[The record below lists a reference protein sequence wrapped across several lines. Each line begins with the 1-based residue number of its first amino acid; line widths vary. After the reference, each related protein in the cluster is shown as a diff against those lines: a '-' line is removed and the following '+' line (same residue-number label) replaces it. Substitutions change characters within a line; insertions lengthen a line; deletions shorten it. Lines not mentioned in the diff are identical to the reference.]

1 VNDLSQVWWMGLLYV
16 VLMQVTAVF
25 RAIVL
30 QHYFYN
36 VLRVGVHVCV
46 LKPLSLS
53 LCVCVCACVLIPLSL
68 SLSVCVCVCVC
79 VCVLLTVPMA
89 YYNDHIATHHDCHGR
104 VSKSIETQPKLA
116 ARGRRWFNCRSH
128 VCVTWPRC

>member
-1 VNDLSQVWWMGLLYV
+1 VSDRRHIEAVDTDTMWLYCSFVNDLSQVWWMGLLYV

-46 LKPLSLS
+46 L
-53 LCVCVCACVLIPLSL
+53 IPLSL
-68 SLSVCVCVCVC
+68 SLC